1 LKKTKYEKIMET
13 SPYSSFGI
21 TNVYNGT
28 NRKLKILGTTV
39 AKP

>member
-1 LKKTKYEKIMET
+1 MET

-21 TNVYNGT
+21 TSVYNRT
-28 NRKLKILGTTV
+28 NRKLKILGKTV